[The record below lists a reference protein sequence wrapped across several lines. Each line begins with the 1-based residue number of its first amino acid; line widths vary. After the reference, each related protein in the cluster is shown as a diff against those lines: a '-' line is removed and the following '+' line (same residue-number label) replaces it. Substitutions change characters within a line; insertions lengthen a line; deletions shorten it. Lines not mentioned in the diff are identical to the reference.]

1 MRHNEGRA
9 QTTGGEHISPFVETP
24 TEEVL
29 PTAKPER
36 RRYHLDARLE
46 KEICN
51 FAKKH
56 GLKKV
61 ILFGSRARGTN
72 CDRSDIDLAV
82 SGGDCRNFSFDV
94 DEETN
99 TLLRFDVVNLDEHIS
114 EELQAEIDR
123 DGIAIYEEGRYPL
136 MKKYENYAK
145 CLEVLKNSGREEAAA
160 NEIYRMGIVGQFN
173 LTFELAWKALQ
184 EVLRLHG
191 AAKTGSP
198 REIFKTAYSVGFLP
212 DDKIW
217 LDMLE
222 KRNTAT
228 HVYKEEEAE
237 KIAAL
242 VFDKYISAFA
252 ELSAIIREKLA
263 EVQEGKSDA

>member
-1 MRHNEGRA
+1 MSYNEGKA
-9 QTTGGEHISPFVETP
+9 QTTED
-24 TEEVL
+24 VL
-29 PTAKPER
+29 PTEKPEQ
-36 RRYHLDARLE
+36 RRYNLDARLE
-46 KEICN
+46 KEICAL
-51 FAKKH
+51 AKKH

-72 CDRSDIDLAV
+72 YERSDVDLAV
-82 SGGDCRNFSFDV
+82 SGGDTLNFSFDV

-99 TLLRFDVVNLDEHIS
+99 TLLMFDVVNLDGYVS

-123 DGIAIYEEGRYPL
+123 DGVVIYEEGRYLL
-136 MKKYENYAK
+136 MQKYENYVK
-145 CLEVLKNSGREEAAA
+145 CLEVLKKSDRHRAEAD
-160 NEIYRMGIVGQFN
+160 EIYRMGIIGQFN
-173 LTFELAWKALQ
+173 LTFELSWKALQ

-191 AAKTGSP
+191 AAKIGSP

-222 KRNTAT
+222 KRNTAV
-228 HVYKEEEAE
+228 HVYQEDEAE

-242 VFDKYISAFA
+242 VFEAYIPAFV
-252 ELSAIIREKLA
+252 ELAAIIKAKIEA
-263 EVQEGKSDA
+263 AQEAKGDA